1 MIFLQWL
8 QTTHPRDLCY
18 RLQNPYE
25 QAGRVTDGECFYFVQ
40 TYNKDDDDDDD
51 DKDDDEDDDDEVED

>member
-1 MIFLQWL
+1 M
-8 QTTHPRDLCY
+8 CY

-51 DKDDDEDDDDEVED
+51 DVDDKDDDEDDDDEVED